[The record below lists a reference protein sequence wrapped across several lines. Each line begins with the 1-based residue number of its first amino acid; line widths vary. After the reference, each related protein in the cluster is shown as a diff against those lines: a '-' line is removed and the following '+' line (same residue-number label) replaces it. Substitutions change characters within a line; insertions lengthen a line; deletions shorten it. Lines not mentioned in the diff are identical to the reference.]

1 MGAPV
6 GPWLARNRKL
16 PETQTD
22 SKIDF
27 AALAEQATGLL
38 RNSDPAAAEQLI
50 ATQLQGCAPQRS
62 HKDAL
67 YVLSVAR
74 RYQGKLQQALE
85 SLGQLIGL
93 EPGYGRAYQ
102 ELGYTRLRL
111 GQRPEA
117 RQAFEKA
124 LQLNPALSASWK
136 NLAELYAREGLEV
149 QRRAAQRE
157 FQALQALPRELL
169 SVTSMFHEG
178 RLYRAEQLCRHYL
191 RQHPHHIEAMRLLA
205 LIGSELGIL
214 TDAEF
219 LLESCL
225 EFAPQN
231 QKARFDYA
239 NLLLKMQRFGDAY
252 KQSELLVQS
261 APDDPRYLS
270 LLANA
275 ASGIGQHREAIEIY
289 ERVLRQSP
297 KQTQLLVMRGHA
309 QKTIGELQAAIASY
323 HQAFRVKPDHGDAF
337 WSLANTKTYRF
348 SDAEVRHMMTYES
361 NEQTSKE
368 DRIHLCFALGK
379 AFEDQGVYDR
389 SFEFYQRGNELKQAQ
404 VSHRAT
410 HLNIRTSAQIEI
422 CDKGLFERKANVG
435 HPAPDPIFIVG
446 MPRAGS
452 TLLEQILA
460 SHSMVD
466 GTHELPNI
474 IALVHR
480 LRGAGA
486 VAEATADTPVYPRI
500 LEGLE
505 DDYFRRFGEQYIEQ
519 TRVYRQGAAYFID
532 KNPNNFFHVG
542 LIRLMLPKA
551 RVIDARRHPMS
562 CCFSGFKQLWGQ
574 GQEFSY
580 SLESIGNYY
589 REYVELMEH
598 WERVLPGF
606 TLLVQY
612 EDVVSDLEN
621 QVRRVLDFCGLPF
634 ETGCLEFHKTERS
647 VRTPSSE
654 QVRQPIYRS
663 GLEQWRHYEPWLGPL
678 KEALGPELRKRYDI
692 EL

>member
-1 MGAPV
+1 M
-6 GPWLARNRKL
+6 
-16 PETQTD
+16 PEIQTD

-38 RNSDPAAAEQLI
+38 RNSDPAAAERLL
-50 ATQLQGCAPQRS
+50 ADPLQDCAPDSS
-62 HKDAL
+62 HQDAL

-74 RYQGKLQQALE
+74 RYLGKLEEALQ
-85 SLGQLIGL
+85 SLDQLTGVA
-93 EPGYGRAYQ
+93 PGYGRAYQ
-102 ELGYTRLRL
+102 ELGYTRLGL
-111 GQRPEA
+111 GQHPQA

-136 NLAELYAREGLEV
+136 NLAELYGREGLHE

-157 FQALQALPRELL
+157 FEALMALPRELV
-169 SVTSMFHEG
+169 SVTSMIHEG
-178 RLYRAEQLCRHYL
+178 RFYRAEQLCRHYL
-191 RQHPHHIEAMRLLA
+191 RQHPHQVEAMRLLA

-225 EFAPQN
+225 EFEPQN
-231 QKARFDYA
+231 QQARFDYA

-252 KQSELLVQS
+252 HQSDLLVRS
-261 APDDPRYLS
+261 DPENPRYLS

-275 ASGIGQHREAIEIY
+275 ASGIGQHREAIGIY
-289 ERVLRQSP
+289 DRVLEHSP
-297 KQTQLLVMRGHA
+297 RQTQLLVMRGHA
-309 QKTIGELQAAIASY
+309 QKTIGELKAAIASY

-348 SDAEVRHMMTYES
+348 ADAEVRHMMEYES
-361 NEQTSKE
+361 REATSKE

-379 AFEDQGVYDR
+379 ALEDQGNYDR
-389 SFEFYQRGNELKQAQ
+389 SFEYYQRGNALKRAQ

-410 HLNIRTSAQIEI
+410 HLNVCTGAQIAFF
-422 CDKGLFERKANVG
+422 DSDLFERKAGVG

-460 SHSMVD
+460 SHSMID

-480 LRGAGA
+480 LRSSQPDAAASG
-486 VAEATADTPVYPRI
+486 DTPVYPRM
-500 LEGLE
+500 LADLD

-519 TRVYRQGAAYFID
+519 TRVFRKGAPYFID

-542 LIRLMLPKA
+542 LIRLILPNA
-551 RVIDARRHPMS
+551 RIIDARRHPLS
-562 CCFSGFKQLWGQ
+562 CCFSVFKQLWGQ

-580 SLESIGNYY
+580 GLESIGNYY
-589 REYVELMEH
+589 REYVEMMEH
-598 WERVLPGF
+598 WESVLPGF
-606 TLLVQY
+606 TLLVEY
-612 EDVVSDLEN
+612 EDVVADLES

-634 ETGCLEFHKTERS
+634 ESACLEFHRTERS

-663 GLEQWRHYEPWLGPL
+663 GLEQWRYYDAWLGPL
-678 KEALGPELRKRYDI
+678 KEALGPELRRRYGI
-692 EL
+692 EFDGR